1 MKQIGRFSCVL
12 LHLCLVVVLF
22 SGCSTYSSN
31 TSDKGGQRFTRST
44 FLIPE
49 ALGTITYGSDTVSI
63 DASNTSEGY
72 IMVSY
77 TGSVSKVKLQITI
90 PDDTVYTYNL
100 KSGSYE
106 TFPLSGGNGS
116 YHIDVLE
123 NVTGNMYSLLFS
135 QDIQVSIS
143 DPLKPFLYPNQY
155 AWFTS
160 DSKVVALAKELSD
173 KSSSDLDFVE
183 KVYDY
188 VITNITYDTV
198 LAQNTSKNYIPDVDA
213 TLASGKG
220 ICFDY
225 AALMCSMLRSQNIP
239 TKLVVGYSGTV
250 YHAWI
255 SVYLEESG
263 WVDNVI
269 EFDGRSWTLMDP
281 TLAANNDKQSV
292 KKYVSDGSNY
302 TVSYSY

>member
-1 MKQIGRFSCVL
+1 MRRTARFSCVL
-12 LHLCLVVVLF
+12 LYLCLAVVF
-22 SGCSTYSSN
+22 FGGCSAYSSKA
-31 TSDKGGQRFTRST
+31 SDKGGQRLTRST
-44 FLIPE
+44 FLVPE
-49 ALGTITYGSDTVSI
+49 ASGTTAYGNDILSI

-72 IMVSY
+72 IMVRY

-90 PDDTVYTYNL
+90 PDDTVYTYTL
-100 KSGSYE
+100 KPGSYE

-123 NVTGNMYSLLFS
+123 NVTDNMYSLLFA
-135 QDIQVSIS
+135 QDISVSIS
-143 DPLKPFLYPNQY
+143 DSLKPFLYPNQY

-160 DSKVVALAKELSD
+160 DSRAVALAKELSD

-183 KVYDY
+183 EVYDY
-188 VITNITYDTV
+188 VITNISYDTA
-198 LAQNTSKNYIPDVDA
+198 LAANISKNYVPDVDA

-269 EFDGRSWTLMDP
+269 EFDGKNWTLMDP
-281 TLAANNDKQSV
+281 TLAANNDKKSV

>member
-1 MKQIGRFSCVL
+1 MRRIARFSCVL
-12 LHLCLVVVLF
+12 LNLCLAVILLG
-22 SGCSTYSSN
+22 GCSSSPSKASGN
-31 TSDKGGQRFTRST
+31 EGQRLTHST
-44 FLIPE
+44 FLVPE
-49 ALGTITYGSDTVSI
+49 ASGTVTYGNDILSI

-72 IMVSY
+72 IMICY
-77 TGSVSKVKLQITI
+77 TGSVSKVKLQITV
-90 PDDTVYTYNL
+90 PDDTVYTYTL
-100 KSGSYE
+100 KTGSYE

-123 NVTGNMYSLLFS
+123 NVTDNMYSLLFA
-135 QDIQVSIS
+135 QDIRVSIT

-155 AWFTS
+155 AWFT
-160 DSKVVALAKELSD
+160 DNSKAVLLAKELSD
-173 KSSSDLDFVE
+173 NSSSDLDFVE

-188 VITNITYDTV
+188 VITNIAYDTA
-198 LAQNTSKNYIPDVDA
+198 LAENVSKNYIPDVDA
-213 TLASGKG
+213 ALTSGKG

-225 AALMCSMLRSQNIP
+225 AALMCSMLRSQSIP
-239 TKLVVGYSGTV
+239 TKLVVGYSGTL

-263 WVDNVI
+263 WVDHVI
-269 EFDGRSWTLMDP
+269 EFDGKNWTLMDP
-281 TLAANNDKQSV
+281 TLAANNDKKAV